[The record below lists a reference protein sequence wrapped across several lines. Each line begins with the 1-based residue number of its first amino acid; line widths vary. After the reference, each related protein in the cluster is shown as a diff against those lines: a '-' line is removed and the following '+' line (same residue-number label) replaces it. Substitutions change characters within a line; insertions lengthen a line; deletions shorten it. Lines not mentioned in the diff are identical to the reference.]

1 MILPLSITRG
11 LTQHFH
17 RELYNIQKPAG
28 ALKRVSQLCTVS
40 LLLSLAPRMLLS
52 IPKSLNGQPYY
63 CRPRELIYVV
73 SWVCFWTTDS
83 ESAGCEAGVWDVSIS
98 TGHEHHEAVNT
109 QLKPLQGI

>member
-40 LLLSLAPRMLLS
+40 LLLSLAPKMLLS
-52 IPKSLNGQPYY
+52 IPNHLMDSLITAGLENSSMLSHG
-63 CRPRELIYVV
+63 YV
-73 SWVCFWTTDS
+73 SGPQTLS
-83 ESAGCEAGVWDVSIS
+83 
-98 TGHEHHEAVNT
+98 
-109 QLKPLQGI
+109 LQVVKLEFGM